1 MGNKKDFVE
10 LSDEQLKGLGD
21 EELFAYLDAKA
32 AHLRATNTIKPLG
45 SYHTKQFAAIT
56 KGEALTTEELKKAKE
71 IGKVGDEMYS
81 ESIRQAAE
89 KLGGDPKLKDPGIK
103 NIKTRRDQW
112 FE

>member
-1 MGNKKDFVE
+1 MSEFKE
-10 LSDEQLKGLGD
+10 LTDEELKSLTD
-21 EELFAYLDAKA
+21 DELFAYLDAKA
-32 AHLRATNTIKPLG
+32 AHLRATNNIKPLG

-56 KGEALTTEELKKAKE
+56 KGEALTTEELKRAKE
-71 IGKVGDEMYS
+71 IGRIGDEQYS
-81 ESIRQAAE
+81 DSIRQAAE

>member
-1 MGNKKDFVE
+1 MSTFKE
-10 LSDEQLKGLGD
+10 LTDEELKGLSD
-21 EELFAYLDAKA
+21 DDLFKYLDAKA
-32 AHLRATNTIKPLG
+32 AHLRATHTIKPLG

-71 IGKVGDEMYS
+71 IGRIGDEEYS
-81 ESIRQAAE
+81 NSIRQAAE